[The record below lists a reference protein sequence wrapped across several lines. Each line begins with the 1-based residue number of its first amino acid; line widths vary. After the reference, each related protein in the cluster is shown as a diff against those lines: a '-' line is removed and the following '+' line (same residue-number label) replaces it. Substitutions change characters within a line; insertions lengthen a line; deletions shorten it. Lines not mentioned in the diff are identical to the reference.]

1 MNKSNI
7 FFLGCGKM
15 GKIIANNLIEN
26 NIYSKNDLLILKPSN
41 TNKINDVN
49 YIDSINKIPQ
59 NYIADII
66 FICIKPQNSEKILEN
81 FSQLKIYNENTI
93 FISILA
99 GKDINFFTNFFG
111 KSIKIVRTMPN
122 MSIQVNKGIIPLF
135 FENFSA
141 KDKEIVNTIFANSG
155 YVFEIEN
162 QDSFHALTALYGS
175 GPAYI
180 FLMQEIFK
188 KISIEQ
194 KISPEISHKLVQEL
208 FLGSSLMSYQA
219 NQDFQDLRMM
229 VTSKKGVT
237 EASLK
242 NLIKN
247 NKLKNLIKK
256 SVDFGI
262 KKSQRLTKK

>member
-15 GKIIANNLIEN
+15 GKIIVNNLIEN
-26 NIYSKNDLLILKPSN
+26 NIYSRNEFLILKPSN
-41 TNKINDVN
+41 TNRIHDIT
-49 YIDSINKIPQ
+49 YIDSFNKIPK

-66 FICIKPQNSEKILEN
+66 FICIKPQNSQKILEN
-81 FSQLKIYNENTI
+81 LSQSKIFNENTI

-99 GKDINFFTNFFG
+99 GKDINYFANFFG
-111 KSIKIVRTMPN
+111 DSGKIVRTMPN
-122 MSIQVNKGIIPLF
+122 IAIEVKKGIIPLF
-135 FENFSA
+135 FKNFLPHE
-141 KDKEIVNTIFANSG
+141 KKIIYNIFSNFG
-155 YVFEIEN
+155 YVFEVEK

-208 FLGSSLMSYQA
+208 FLGSSLMSYQD
-219 NQDFQDLRMM
+219 NQDFQNLRLM
-229 VTSKKGVT
+229 VTSKKGIT